1 MNQAGAAAQPSEWIA
16 AWAEALRT
24 VEGDV
29 LLAEDLL
36 RRLHGDPGFVPEVP
50 VGDSWTSPD
59 VTGPVPEQFAER
71 ARRLLARQEE
81 VGAALEE
88 AMHHVR
94 SQTRALAKLDRA
106 ESRPV
111 FLDTAV

>member
-1 MNQAGAAAQPSEWIA
+1 MSQAAGAAGSPEWVA
-16 AWAEALRT
+16 AWSEALRT
-24 VEGDV
+24 VEVDV
-29 LLAEDLL
+29 LHAEELL
-36 RRLHGDPGFVPEVP
+36 RRLHRDPEYVPEVP
-50 VGDSWTSPD
+50 TGDTWTSPD
-59 VTGPVPEQFAER
+59 VAGPVPAQFAER

-94 SQTRALAKLDRA
+94 YQTRALAKLDRA